1 MKSNSPKSK
10 KFLINA
16 NVKES
21 FFSYGINRDRLLQL
35 CSSEETQSHTK
46 IRGLKRLTSW
56 VAQDE
61 LKVFYQKH
69 FYHDASEKTLNAYF
83 GSLRSI
89 LEGGNPALLPPNKFV
104 KNITA
109 YLDLILHHFDIQQ
122 AA

>member
-1 MKSNSPKSK
+1 MKSNSKKS

-16 NVKES
+16 QVKES
-21 FFSYGINRDRLLQL
+21 FFSYGINRDRLIQL
-35 CSSEETQSHTK
+35 CSSEETLSHTK

-69 FYHDASEKTLNAYF
+69 FYHDASEKTLNLYF

-89 LEGGNPALLPPNKFV
+89 LEGGNPTRLPPNKFI

-109 YLDLILHHFDIQQ
+109 YLDLIMNHFDIQQ

>member
-1 MKSNSPKSK
+1 MKSNSQKSK

-16 NVKES
+16 QVKES
-21 FFSYGINRDRLLQL
+21 FFAYGISRDSLIEL
-35 CSSEETQSHTK
+35 CSSEETLSHTK
-46 IRGLKRLTSW
+46 IRGLRRLTTW

-69 FYHDASEKTLNAYF
+69 FYHDASKKTLNVYF
-83 GSLRSI
+83 GSLQSI
-89 LEGGNPALLPPNKFV
+89 LEGGKPAILPPNKFV

-109 YLDLILHHFDIQQ
+109 YLDLIMHHFDIQQ